1 MLEEG
6 AKEPLYFIS
15 KLSINQEDGGEDNKE
30 EKLGDYAL
38 LVHLGQESYEF
49 VSCNSEGD
57 DKSISQNIDH
67 SGDIEGVWSYLYYSY
82 SLAEK

>member
-30 EKLGDYAL
+30 EKLGDNAL

-49 VSCNSEGD
+49 VSCNS
-57 DKSISQNIDH
+57 
-67 SGDIEGVWSYLYYSY
+67 
-82 SLAEK
+82 